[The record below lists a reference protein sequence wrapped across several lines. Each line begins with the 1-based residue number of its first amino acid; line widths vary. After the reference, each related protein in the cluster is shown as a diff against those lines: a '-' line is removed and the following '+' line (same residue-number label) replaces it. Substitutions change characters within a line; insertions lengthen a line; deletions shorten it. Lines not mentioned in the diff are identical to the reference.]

1 MSWAL
6 ILLNEVA
13 SVPWRNGCGITRE
26 LLAWPSPG
34 DWALRISVAEVERD
48 GPFSQ
53 YPGVQRW
60 FAVLSGGGVR
70 LTVAGQVRE
79 LRAGGEPFQFDG
91 DADTHCQLLAGP
103 TQDFNLMLRGGAV
116 KGTASVQRLRGS
128 HAASCKAGT
137 FVAAYSHQGNT
148 AVRHG
153 VELLE
158 IPPNALAW
166 RILDSDGQLELLGE
180 DALWMEITP

>member
-6 ILLNEVA
+6 IQLNEVA
-13 SVPWRNGCGITRE
+13 PVPWRNGGGVTRE
-26 LLAWPSPG
+26 LLAWPSPA

-53 YPGVQRW
+53 YPSVQRC

-79 LRAGGEPFQFDG
+79 LRALGQPFRFDG
-91 DADTHCQLLAGP
+91 GADTRCELLAGP
-103 TQDFNLMLRGGAV
+103 TQDFNLMLRQ
-116 KGTASVQRLRGS
+116 GTASVQRLRGS
-128 HAASCKAGT
+128 RTTSCKAGT

-148 AVRHG
+148 AIRRG

-158 IPPNALAW
+158 VPPNVLAW

-180 DALWMEITP
+180 TALWMEITP